1 MTPTRQIAQP
11 THGGFCNDYPT
22 CYAATPLF
30 AQSHHSSSRHFRG
43 KKRLPSASPADRNS
57 DSVCGCGKNTCDQT
71 GIARLKLLPR
81 HQNSSHPWLLLH
93 CVNFLPDTS
102 QSGLPRSAALGSAAL
117 EPEFEPVCTRS
128 VVTETILAIT
138 LVSSGR
144 R

>member
-30 AQSHHSSSRHFRG
+30 AQSHHSSSRHFRE
-43 KKRLPSASPADRNS
+43 KKAAISFPADRNS
-57 DSVCGCGKNTCDQT
+57 DSVCGSEKNTCDQT
-71 GIARLKLLPR
+71 GITHLKPLPR

-102 QSGLPRSAALGSAAL
+102 QSRLPRSAALGSAAL